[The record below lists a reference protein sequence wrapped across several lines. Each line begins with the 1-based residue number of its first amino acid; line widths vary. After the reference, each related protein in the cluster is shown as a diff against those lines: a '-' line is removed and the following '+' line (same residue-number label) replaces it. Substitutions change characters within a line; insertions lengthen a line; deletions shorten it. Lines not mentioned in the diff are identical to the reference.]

1 MVFVNID
8 NDSTDTKVE
17 IPSSAIIED
26 KGTTKVFVFDP
37 KNETVKSRNVT
48 VRRLHRNGMAEVTS
62 GLEDGETI
70 VTAGVHHISDGQ
82 KAKPM
87 PKSSKSNVGGLL

>member
-1 MVFVNID
+1 
-8 NDSTDTKVE
+8 
-17 IPSSAIIED
+17 
-26 KGTTKVFVFDP
+26 
-37 KNETVKSRNVT
+37 VT